1 MGKKGQAPPGFSLN
15 LSGAKVSDEAIVDY
29 LREYRQDPFLKV
41 EGGSK
46 ALSKYLMRD
55 YQLIVNHKK
64 VARLCRVHGLAL
76 KKRGKK
82 KSKFGQMAKNHQ
94 VTRPNQVWEFDI
106 KYGYLNGEK
115 KFFFFLAFIDVFT
128 RKIKGWH
135 LGYNCKAEQLSA
147 TLKLALESEK
157 ELDEAGLIIRSY
169 NGPQMRAK
177 LFRDYVNELPAEH
190 EFIPVRTPNKNAHI
204 ESFFSIYDRHLQE
217 QYFWTL
223 KDAYRWTMEFVDF
236 YNNDRIHG
244 SLGMSPVEFDAKK
257 ELHDGEKFMQAI

>member
-1 MGKKGQAPPGFSLN
+1 M
-15 LSGAKVSDEAIVDY
+15 
-29 LREYRQDPFLKV
+29 
-41 EGGSK
+41 
-46 ALSKYLMRD
+46 LSKYLRRD

-64 VARLCRVHGLAL
+64 VARLCRKHGLAL

-82 KSKFGQMAKNHQ
+82 KTKFGQMAKNHQ

-115 KFFFFLAFIDVFT
+115 KFFFFLAFIDVFN

-135 LGYNCKAEQLSA
+135 LGYSCKAEQLSA
-147 TLKLALESEK
+147 TLKLALEAETAS
-157 ELDEAGLIIRSY
+157 DEDGLIIRSD

-177 LFRDYVNELPAEH
+177 LFREHLEGLPAEH
-190 EFIPVRTPNKNAHI
+190 EFIPIGTPNKNAHI

-223 KDAYRWTMEFVDF
+223 KDAYQWTMEFVDF

-244 SLGMSPVEFDAKK
+244 SLGMSPAEFDR
-257 ELHDGEKFMQAI
+257 ETNLHNQERFMQAI